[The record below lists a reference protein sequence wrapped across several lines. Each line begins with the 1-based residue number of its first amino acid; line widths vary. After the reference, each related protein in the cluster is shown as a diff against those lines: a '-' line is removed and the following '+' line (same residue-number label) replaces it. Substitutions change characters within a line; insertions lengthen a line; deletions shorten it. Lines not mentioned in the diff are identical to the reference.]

1 MIINTVILQIDSYT
15 VLCRLI
21 TDNPP
26 QPHTQGI
33 SLLNQTNRQNPLR
46 PESFSAV
53 FHNRLLRS
61 CTPAS

>member
-26 QPHTQGI
+26 QPHTQGP
-33 SLLNQTNRQNPLR
+33 SLLNQTN
-46 PESFSAV
+46 
-53 FHNRLLRS
+53 H
-61 CTPAS
+61 